1 MAEWTSSDAIL
12 TRPATTIVV
21 SDNVDGFRRTA
32 WTSGYSNMSVGAT
45 LLPSVPVGQLI
56 TSTMSNPYRN
66 TNWQTGYSSVALAAV
81 YLPMNLATA
90 NDPTGVGSATPKQYW
105 S

>member
-12 TRPATTIVV
+12 TRPATTIIV
-21 SDNVDGFRRTA
+21 SDNVDAFRRTA

-45 LLPSVPVGQLI
+45 LLPSAPVGQFI
-56 TSTMSNPYRN
+56 ISTMSNPYRN
-66 TNWQTGYSSVALAAV
+66 TDWQTGYSFAHIVAV

>member
-1 MAEWTSSDAIL
+1 MAEWTSSDAVL
-12 TRPATTIVV
+12 TRPVTTIVV
-21 SDNVDGFRRTA
+21 SNTSDGFRRTA

-45 LLPSVPVGQLI
+45 LLPSAPVGQFI
-56 TSTMSNPYRN
+56 VSTMSNPYRN
-66 TNWQTGYSSVALAAV
+66 TDWQTGYSFAHIVAV

-90 NDPTGVGSATPKQYW
+90 DNPTGVGSSTPKQYW

>member
-1 MAEWTSSDAIL
+1 MAEWTSSDAVL
-12 TRPATTIVV
+12 TRPVTTIVV
-21 SDNVDGFRRTA
+21 SNTADGFRRTA
-32 WTSGYSNMSVGAT
+32 WTSGYSNLVAGT
-45 LLPSVPVGQLI
+45 LLAPSVPVGQLI

-90 NDPTGVGSATPKQYW
+90 NDPTGVGSSTPKQYW